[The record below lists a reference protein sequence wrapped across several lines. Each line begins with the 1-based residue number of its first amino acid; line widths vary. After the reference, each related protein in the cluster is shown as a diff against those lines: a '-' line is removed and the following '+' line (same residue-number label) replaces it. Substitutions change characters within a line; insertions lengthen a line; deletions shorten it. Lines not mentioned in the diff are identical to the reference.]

1 MKRREGE
8 GRKVSEVARGK
19 WGGGGRVVRKGVR
32 RFGRGWGGGCGERFS
47 LR

>member
-19 WGGGGRVVRKGVR
+19 WGGGGGGWL
-32 RFGRGWGGGCGERFS
+32 GRG
-47 LR
+47 